1 MAKSFRLLR
10 GTSVQW
16 ADANPVLA
24 AGEQGYETDTHR
36 YKIGDGYSR
45 WLELDAYVPESE
57 LKELIDQALADA
69 GAGENAVSNIAFV
82 AHINDPNPHP
92 NYDDGASFLLAY
104 ENAKV

>member
-1 MAKSFRLLR
+1 MPIPFLQLENRDTRPILI
-10 GTSVQW
+10 GTRSATVI
-16 ADANPVLA
+16 PV
-24 AGEQGYETDTHR
+24 
-36 YKIGDGYSR
+36 
-45 WLELDAYVPESE
+45 E
-57 LKELIDQALADA
+57 LKELIDQALADD